1 MRKRGKRKWLS
12 IRYETRIP
20 VSRAT
25 VLALKSQMRGRE
37 PYDTFLRRL
46 LISSC
51 SISHRC
57 LKAMED
63 LTPEEQAWVIN
74 DQNVEAVPKY

>member
-1 MRKRGKRKWLS
+1 MRKRGKQKWLS

-46 LISSC
+46 LIS
-51 SISHRC
+51 RC

-74 DQNVEAVPKY
+74 DQNVEVEAVPKY